1 MIWSTCKPLIYR
13 LHAGVH
19 LTKFLLMGRGVIR
32 DRILNRTSWCV
43 KVLRV
48 RSQDFLVSGSQLILE
63 PETGVWLL
71 RITAAHLCSFG
82 SDVLRR

>member
-19 LTKFLLMGRGVIR
+19 LTKFFLMGRGVIR
-32 DRILNRTSWCV
+32 DNRILNRTSWCV
-43 KVLRV
+43 KVL
-48 RSQDFLVSGSQLILE
+48 E

-71 RITAAHLCSFG
+71 RKTAAHLCSFG